1 MKVTGY
7 RIQHALRELESA
19 RELAHQQF
27 TENVMQFE
35 SQEDKLELPEVFAR
49 FTTLERKIAKL
60 QIQQAIYNLTVQ
72 VEVLG
77 STMSLH
83 EAVKLVGGAGRAEKM
98 WRDVV
103 KGKTTNSRYSYG
115 EATAR
120 DKNHEYAKR
129 SISVVDALGHAK
141 LASKTAG
148 ALRQAIQVGN
158 ATEVELE
165 GLEPSLLES

>member
-7 RIQHALRELESA
+7 RIQHALRELEAA

-27 TENVMQFE
+27 TENVMQFD

-49 FTTLERKIAKL
+49 FTTLERKVAQL
-60 QIQQAIYNLTVQ
+60 QIQQATYNLAVK

-77 STMSLH
+77 STMTLH

-103 KGKTTNSRYSYG
+103 KGNKQSNRYGLADTRSK
-115 EATAR
+115 
-120 DKNHEYAKR
+120 DQEYAKR
-129 SISVVDALGHAK
+129 SISVADALGHAK
-141 LASKTAG
+141 LAARTAS
-148 ALRQAIQVGN
+148 ALRQAIQIGN
-158 ATEVELE
+158 ATELDLA
-165 GLEPSLLES
+165 GLDPSLLES

>member
-7 RIQHALRELESA
+7 RIQHALRELEAA

-27 TENVMQFE
+27 VENVMQFE

-49 FTTLERKIAKL
+49 FTALERKIARL
-60 QIQQAIYNLTVQ
+60 QIFQANYNLAVQ
-72 VEVLG
+72 VNVG
-77 STMSLH
+77 SETMSLH

-103 KGKTTNSRYSYG
+103 KGKTANPYSRFSEG
-115 EATAR
+115 TR
-120 DKNHEYAKR
+120 SKDQEYAKR
-129 SISVVDALGHAK
+129 SVSVNEALGHAK
-141 LASKTAG
+141 LASKTAA

-158 ATEVELE
+158 ATELDLE
-165 GLEPSLLES
+165 GLDASLLES

>member
-7 RIQHALRELESA
+7 RIQHALRELEAS

-27 TENVMQFE
+27 TDNVMTFE

-49 FTTLERKIAKL
+49 FTALERKVARL
-60 QIQQAIYNLTVQ
+60 QIFQANYNLSVQ
-72 VEVLG
+72 VQVGGE
-77 STMSLH
+77 TMSLH

-103 KGKTTNSRYSYG
+103 KGNKANSRYNYG
-115 EATAR
+115 DNSR
-120 DKNHEYAKR
+120 SKDQEYAKR
-129 SISVVDALGHAK
+129 SISVADALGHAK
-141 LASKTAG
+141 VAARTAA

-158 ATEVELE
+158 ATELDLE
-165 GLEPSLLES
+165 GLDNSLLES